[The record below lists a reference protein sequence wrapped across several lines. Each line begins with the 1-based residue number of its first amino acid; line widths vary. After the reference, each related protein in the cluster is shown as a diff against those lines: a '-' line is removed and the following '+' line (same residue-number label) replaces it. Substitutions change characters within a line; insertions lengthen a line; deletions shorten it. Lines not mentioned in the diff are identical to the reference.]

1 MIIYFIWVHIRVQS
15 SGTHN
20 VNDSIRSYYASHR
33 ASAIL
38 NQNRNRE
45 IGKVFAEYK
54 DKLVIISGET
64 KKEHTYLIP
73 KTRVHHYGDKRVYVN
88 ISENSLE
95 DFEI

>member
-1 MIIYFIWVHIRVQS
+1 MQS
-15 SGTHN
+15 SGAHN
-20 VNDSIRSYYASHR
+20 VNNSIRSYYASHR

-38 NQNRNRE
+38 NQNKNRE

-64 KKEHTYLIP
+64 KKEHAYLIP
-73 KTRVHHYGDKRVYVN
+73 KTKVHHYGDKKVYFI

-95 DFEI
+95 EFEI